1 MAGNSYLA
9 SLSSPP
15 LSSVLA
21 ADKEGAAPTQKN
33 YSPFGSSSPKVAV
46 VPPYLRSLR
55 SAESPAKQND
65 SPFGSRKL
73 SLPSSSSLVANAGNG
88 AGAGA
93 GAGGYLDSLSA
104 KPVDVKPTTR
114 TNSSPPPL
122 PNSNTNTNTN
132 TNYSP
137 FGASGK
143 KPTAQRRDTSYLGSL
158 SQSNVVMP
166 PAAAAAVAAAISG
179 PNVTDVMAPTK
190 PASPNSASAANV
202 PPRGILGSCNS
213 YLSSISKEA
222 TVKRSYSYR
231 PLGAP
236 RNFVVPA
243 HGWGYLES
251 LNQANPEA
259 RARGGPAASDAT
271 SERGTSTRANAIL
284 LTSGSIVDQDGRINE
299 SKANDDAGTA
309 PTLAAFEKTSSQGN
323 EFNST
328 VFPRRKA
335 PHMSPN
341 ATGTPL
347 PPGRTKV
354 SIELDDESAAL
365 ERLQSS
371 LMNLPAAGSLG
382 PAREP
387 VIIGGASN
395 LSGSSP
401 VEVAGTSQWLTSVVA
416 EPLVDDP
423 KTIEFYPHPPDYP
436 PPPMFGN
443 YQYEAETDALPAV
456 NIDSKEDT
464 VPAKASSSKLFFV
477 SEMDEI
483 DSNGESGSGNSY
495 ELSGGSDDF
504 NVGAIFESIRAALPS
519 PPEVDLDDDSDEP
532 ELDTLGMTERIMR
545 KTSAEGQAAG
555 AGGASTWDAFLKAE
569 ENWAKL
575 KAYKPNP
582 TKDRPPM
589 FVTTDGGTGN
599 PQCWEKLR
607 QQQGKQL
614 DYDVVVCGGTLG
626 IFFAAAL
633 QKKGHRVCVVE
644 GGKLRGREQEWNI
657 SMKELLELKALGIL
671 TQDDIDA
678 AIKTEFPAC
687 RSGFKNKEVTPLQ
700 GGYFDNGIG
709 YECVT
714 DDVLNLGVAPSILIE
729 RVRQRFEEWGGV
741 VKEETRLQGVAIS
754 ELLGSALDLGNN
766 AEPITGRLVLDCMGN
781 GSPIS
786 RQQRFGMKPDGIC
799 AVVGSC
805 ASGFDA
811 QSNTLGDIIYT
822 NTMIQDKG
830 QHGKMQYFWEAFP
843 VGIGRDGKEPGS
855 SDTKTTYMFTYMD
868 ANEKRPTLETLMEDY
883 WKLLPKYQKSIT
895 NPETD
900 LDVKRV
906 LFAYFPTYRE
916 SPLKPAWDRVL
927 AVGDAS
933 GIQSPLSFGGFG
945 ALTRHLDRISGA
957 VGEALDVDCLDKESL
972 GEINA
977 YTPNLSAA
985 WMFQKA
991 MSVRMGQKVD
1001 PRFMNRLLATNF
1013 EVMDKMGTKTIK
1025 PFLQD
1030 VIRFDG
1036 LIGSLVR
1043 SFQMDPTF
1051 MPEIVNHVGL
1061 LTLIDWLGHVSMMG
1075 MYGMLD
1081 TLVAPLMQ
1089 AVVLKFI
1096 DDPKEQ
1102 FLWRRR
1108 MEAWKFGSGNDY
1120 AFEAED

>member
-1 MAGNSYLA
+1 M
-9 SLSSPP
+9 
-15 LSSVLA
+15 
-21 ADKEGAAPTQKN
+21 
-33 YSPFGSSSPKVAV
+33 
-46 VPPYLRSLR
+46 
-55 SAESPAKQND
+55 
-65 SPFGSRKL
+65 
-73 SLPSSSSLVANAGNG
+73 
-88 AGAGA
+88 
-93 GAGGYLDSLSA
+93 
-104 KPVDVKPTTR
+104 
-114 TNSSPPPL
+114 
-122 PNSNTNTNTN
+122 
-132 TNYSP
+132 
-137 FGASGK
+137 
-143 KPTAQRRDTSYLGSL
+143 RDTSNYLGSL
-158 SQSNVVMP
+158 STLNVVTPP
-166 PAAAAAVAAAISG
+166 PASTASHKSLPAGSAGTTEFTGFASTRSEKQASRSTSTANMTPTEISSSSSSS
-179 PNVTDVMAPTK
+179 NA
-190 PASPNSASAANV
+190 
-202 PPRGILGSCNS
+202 
-213 YLSSISKEA
+213 YLSSISNEA
-222 TVKRSYSYR
+222 TGKRSYS
-231 PLGAP
+231 PFGAP
-236 RNFVVPA
+236 RNFVAPA
-243 HGWGYLES
+243 SSLGYLGS

-259 RARGGPAASDAT
+259 RGGPAASDAK
-271 SERGTSTRANAIL
+271 SESGTSAKADATLFTSVSFDQARGYSQAPWDAVINNSKVNYVGSDEFNATAL
-284 LTSGSIVDQDGRINE
+284 QM
-299 SKANDDAGTA
+299 TA
-309 PTLAAFEKTSSQGN
+309 PQI
-323 EFNST
+323 
-328 VFPRRKA
+328 
-335 PHMSPN
+335 SPN
-341 ATGTPL
+341 ASGTMSS
-347 PPGRTKV
+347 PGTEV
-354 SIELDDESAAL
+354 SIEINYESVAL
-365 ERLQSS
+365 ESLQSS
-371 LMNLPAAGSLG
+371 LMKLPVGSLG
-382 PAREP
+382 AARES
-387 VIIGGASN
+387 VIGGASN
-395 LSGSSP
+395 LSRSP
-401 VEVAGTSQWLTSVVA
+401 VEEVAGKSQLLVSVVA
-416 EPLVDDP
+416 EPLVDP

-436 PPPMFGN
+436 PPPMFGS
-443 YQYEAETDALPAV
+443 YQYEAETVAAMDVLPAV
-456 NIDSKEDT
+456 NVDSKQDT
-464 VPAKASSSKLFFV
+464 VPAKASSKLFFL

-483 DSNGESGSGNSY
+483 DSYGESGSGNSY
-495 ELSGGSDDF
+495 EFSGGSDGF
-504 NVGAIFESIRAALPS
+504 NFGAIFESIRASLPS
-519 PPEVDLDDDSDEP
+519 PPDVDLDVDSDEP
-532 ELDTLGMTERIMR
+532 ELDTKGMTERIMR
-545 KTSAEGQAAG
+545 KTSAEGQASG

-575 KAYKPNP
+575 KAYKPD
-582 TKDRPPM
+582 TTRDRPPL

-626 IFFAAAL
+626 VFFAAAL

-729 RVRQRFEEWGGV
+729 RVKQRFEEWGGV

-754 ELLGSALDLGNN
+754 ELLGSALDLGNS
-766 AEPITGRLVLDCMGN
+766 AEPITARLVLDCMGN

-811 QSNTLGDIIYT
+811 KSNTLGDIIYT

-830 QHGKMQYFWEAFP
+830 QYGKMQYFWEAFP
-843 VGIGRDGKEPGS
+843 VGIGRDGEEPGS

-868 ANEKRPTLETLMEDY
+868 ANERRPTLETLMEDY
-883 WKLLPKYQKSIT
+883 WKLLPKYQKSIS

-916 SPLKPAWDRVL
+916 SPLKPAWDRIL

-945 ALTRHLDRISGA
+945 ALTRHLDRIAGA
-957 VGEALDVDCLDKESL
+957 VGEALDIDCLDKECL

-1081 TLVAPLMQ
+1081 TLVTPLMQ

-1096 DDPKEQ
+1096 EDPKEQ

-1120 AFEAED
+1120 AFEAEE